1 MRNKIRVACL
11 RKGATPFGG
20 ALQIPLQDIEN
31 NPMQSKDGPACRD
44 RDSAAGLAVVPGFQP
59 VWPRQAFP
67 LPATAGSPPSTD
79 ITRSTRLVCYGPRTN
94 IAANQRWPKL
104 GYQFARGGA
113 LKQSDQSAH
122 FLTIPDKPGGNLPII
137 RVVTT
142 TRIASM
148 QLTLLSIVTGAKDGA
163 ER

>member
-1 MRNKIRVACL
+1 M
-11 RKGATPFGG
+11 
-20 ALQIPLQDIEN
+20 
-31 NPMQSKDGPACRD
+31 
-44 RDSAAGLAVVPGFQP
+44 
-59 VWPRQAFP
+59 
-67 LPATAGSPPSTD
+67 
-79 ITRSTRLVCYGPRTN
+79 
-94 IAANQRWPKL
+94 

-148 QLTLLSIVTGAKDGA
+148 QLTLLSIVTGTKDGA